1 MHDVRTGR
9 SNVDRHRQ
17 QDRSLPRVAM
27 PLRNLCSS
35 STPPLAPAIWSF
47 AISAPK
53 LFLACDIGGT
63 SKAKSSLSSPGGAA
77 AGVVAG
83 LVRGFFA
90 SVVGVAAAPELLF
103 LDAITQSAPS

>member
-1 MHDVRTGR
+1 MNVKVRVGASDCAFRSHFGAAHTGR
-9 SNVDRHRQ
+9 RDDLVTGSFEI
-17 QDRSLPRVAM
+17 A
-27 PLRNLCSS
+27 
-35 STPPLAPAIWSF
+35 TPPWVFGLARHVE
-47 AISAPK
+47 
-53 LFLACDIGGT
+53 T
-63 SKAKSSLSSPGGAA
+63 A